1 MSVAQQSQSH
11 SLVGSHSLEF
21 PCHLQQWAILW
32 LHPGNVHDQ
41 NLHRVQNCRRQNT
54 AWKMLTLLLFLG
66 MNTCRR
72 AGVMYSC
79 FPWLKRCLHIHR
91 IFCKDKQD
99 LQSGAREK
107 FFAFTVH
114 SLSLSFYQQHLLR
127 LKIKSINK
135 KWFQICCLTTNEG
148 VCLWSH
154 CPSPLGKHWPRHS
167 CSWFVPRDLPTHC
180 LALEFPHTPQPILS
194 SRPFGEPG
202 TSTWLQAIW
211 QMKHCLGL
219 CAVPITSNR
228 RELGL
233 TSLPYAVMPNRL
245 QPSY

>member
-21 PCHLQQWAILW
+21 PCHLQQWAVLW

-107 FFAFTVH
+107 FFAFTVR

-135 KWFQICCLTTNEG
+135 KYFRFAASQQTRACAFGPIAPVLLESIDQGTPAPGLYPETLLLTALPLNFHTHHSQFSLLDPSVNQEPAHDSK
-148 VCLWSH
+148 LFDRWS
-154 CPSPLGKHWPRHS
+154 
-167 CSWFVPRDLPTHC
+167 T
-180 LALEFPHTPQPILS
+180 A
-194 SRPFGEPG
+194 
-202 TSTWLQAIW
+202 
-211 QMKHCLGL
+211 
-219 CAVPITSNR
+219 
-228 RELGL
+228 
-233 TSLPYAVMPNRL
+233 
-245 QPSY
+245 